1 MRPYELTYLISSK
14 TSAEDLKSSQEKIGS
29 LIQKEGGVIIET
41 FAPFKSR
48 VSLPAKKER
57 GAFLNVL
64 NFNLEP
70 EKLKHLNKFLKEE
83 KGILR
88 YLLLSK
94 KLPRKVAKKP
104 RRVKRITEPK
114 IEPQKTPRKK
124 KEKVELKE
132 IDKKLKE
139 ILGE

>member
-1 MRPYELTYLISSK
+1 MKIYELTYLVSSNV
-14 TSAEDLKSSQEKIGS
+14 SGEELNSFQEKIIS
-29 LIQKEGGVIIET
+29 LIQKEAGVIVKT
-41 FAPFKSR
+41 SPPLKSKVSFASQ
-48 VSLPAKKER
+48 KEKE
-57 GAFLNVL
+57 AFLNVI

-70 EKLKHLNKFLKEE
+70 AKLKHLNKYLKEE
-83 KGILR
+83 KAILR

-94 KLPRKVAKKP
+94 KPPRKVAKKP
-104 RRVKRITEPK
+104 MRIRK
-114 IEPQKTPRKK
+114 IPESKLSVQRTPRKK